1 MFVCGFQGCLSRII
15 NRDTPSLFHFLHP
28 FCCFHD
34 WLMHVSFIS
43 GIYFFFLVSS
53 PSRHAN
59 VGLTDWM
66 VGEAAQRWMW
76 QGTHSSAVH
85 ISHFKHSVGQVEHL
99 RGAPGSEVSFT
110 SWVPSSICFRLAGHL
125 RPPLSPHLWPH
136 ERREHLARD
145 HLASYPCDGFCQTL
159 LACHR
164 RLVACRIRTSG
175 DIPGRC
181 IVFSRHH

>member
-1 MFVCGFQGCLSRII
+1 MIDSCTSRFSLGFKFF
-15 NRDTPSLFHFLHP
+15 SL
-28 FCCFHD
+28 
-34 WLMHVSFIS
+34 
-43 GIYFFFLVSS
+43 FFLVSS

-59 VGLTDWM
+59 VGLTDLM
-66 VGEAAQRWMW
+66 VGEAAQRRMW

-99 RGAPGSEVSFT
+99 RGAPGSEVSVT

-125 RPPLSPHLWPH
+125 RPPSPHLWPH

-145 HLASYPCDGFCQTL
+145 HLASYPCDGFCQTS

-164 RLVACRIRTSG
+164 CLVACRIRTSG

-181 IVFSRHH
+181 IVFFQTSLSATADVFELLQHKDANS